1 MTEEPSD
8 QGTDGRE
15 PPPPSWLFPF
25 LPELLL
31 KRLLH
36 VNAQKKPGQF
46 PRSKGLESSM
56 EVKARGRGALQA
68 VHLLSS
74 DLKWLDGH
82 SLPGMAWWFSG
93 MGSFGFSNYL
103 YLAWSGGAERRQS
116 SENPVA
122 VPGRL
127 RSGVSV
133 GRERKSRGGREREGR
148 EGGTGRKVSR
158 KGANGEAVLRERGT
172 GTDTVSQDENT
183 SCHQTQACL
192 SLGEGTWRRLLLA
205 LPPPPGSRGSYVS
218 PARGRLLI
226 GPGHHPI
233 SISRMVIG

>member
-8 QGTDGRE
+8 RVTDGRE

-36 VNAQKKPGQF
+36 LNAQKKPGQF
-46 PRSKGLESSM
+46 PRSKGLESRM

-74 DLKWLDGH
+74 DLKWLDGR

-93 MGSFGFSNYL
+93 MESFGFSNYL
-103 YLAWSGGAERRQS
+103 YLARSGGAERRQS
-116 SENPVA
+116 SEHPVA
-122 VPGRL
+122 VLGRL

-133 GRERKSRGGREREGR
+133 GRERKSPGR
-148 EGGTGRKVSR
+148 EGVGGDGRR
-158 KGANGEAVLRERGT
+158 KGEEGEQEGSQRG
-172 GTDTVSQDENT
+172 GSAEGAGDRNR
-183 SCHQTQACL
+183 H
-192 SLGEGTWRRLLLA
+192 SL
-205 LPPPPGSRGSYVS
+205 
-218 PARGRLLI
+218 AR
-226 GPGHHPI
+226 
-233 SISRMVIG
+233 